1 MPSAEESHQPST
13 PSAEDV
19 SHARQL
25 YEQGREYWQRGDRA
39 RAISAYEA
47 SAALDPSGAGATALE
62 MMRDIM
68 DFYDTNQFNP

>member
-1 MPSAEESHQPST
+1 MPTAGPGHHPST
-13 PSAEDV
+13 PTPEDV

-25 YEQGREYWQRGDRA
+25 YEQGRKYWQCGDRA

-47 SAALDPSGAGATALE
+47 SAALDPSGAAATALE